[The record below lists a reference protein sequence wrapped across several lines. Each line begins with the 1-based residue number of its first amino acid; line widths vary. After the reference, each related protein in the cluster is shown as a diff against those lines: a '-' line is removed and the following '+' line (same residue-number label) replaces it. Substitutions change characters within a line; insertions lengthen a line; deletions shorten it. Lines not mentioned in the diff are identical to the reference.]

1 MTTWTI
7 VNMERDASTG
17 FVNNVHW
24 TCSDVDGD
32 YSGSTY
38 GSLGLSGELT
48 IPYEDLTEATV
59 IGWVKASMG
68 EETVAAHEA
77 AVAAQIADAKEP
89 KWLLVCLGNI
99 AKPSRFLGGTL
110 KGKRWKTK
118 KHPSISTALSTTTRT

>member
-17 FVNNVHW
+17 FVSTVHW

-48 IPYEDLTEATV
+48 IPYEDLTEETV
-59 IGWVKASMG
+59 IGWVKAAMG

-77 AVAAQIADAKEP
+77 AVAAQIAEAKEP
-89 KWLLVCLGNI
+89 KV
-99 AKPSRFLGGTL
+99 AVGTP
-110 KGKRWKTK
+110 W
-118 KHPSISTALSTTTRT
+118 

>member
-17 FVNNVHW
+17 FVSTVHW
-24 TCSDVDGD
+24 TCSGVHGD

-38 GSLGLSGELT
+38 GSIGLQGELT

-59 IGWVKASMG
+59 IGWVKASLG
-68 EETVAAHEA
+68 EETVTAHEA

-89 KWLLVCLGNI
+89 KV
-99 AKPSRFLGGTL
+99 ATGTP
-110 KGKRWKTK
+110 W
-118 KHPSISTALSTTTRT
+118 AAV

>member
-17 FVNNVHW
+17 FVSTVHW
-24 TCSDVDGD
+24 TCSGVHGD

-38 GSLGLSGELT
+38 GSIGLQGELT

-59 IGWVKASMG
+59 IGWVKAAMG

-89 KWLLVCLGNI
+89 KV
-99 AKPSRFLGGTL
+99 ATGTP
-110 KGKRWKTK
+110 W
-118 KHPSISTALSTTTRT
+118 AAV

>member
-1 MTTWTI
+1 MATWTI

-38 GSLGLSGELT
+38 GSIGLSGELT
-48 IPYEDLTEATV
+48 IPYADLTEATV
-59 IGWVKASMG
+59 IGWVNASMG
-68 EETVAAHEA
+68 EETVGAHEA

-89 KWLLVCLGNI
+89 KV
-99 AKPSRFLGGTL
+99 AVGTP
-110 KGKRWKTK
+110 W
-118 KHPSISTALSTTTRT
+118 

>member
-1 MTTWTI
+1 MATWKI
-7 VNMERDASTG
+7 VSLERKTADG
-17 FVNNVHW
+17 FVTTAHW

-38 GSLGLSGELT
+38 GSLSLSGELT
-48 IPYEDLTEATV
+48 IPYENLTEEVV

-89 KWLLVCLGNI
+89 KVAVGMPW
-99 AKPSRFLGGTL
+99 
-110 KGKRWKTK
+110 
-118 KHPSISTALSTTTRT
+118 

>member
-1 MTTWTI
+1 MTTWKI
-7 VNMERDASTG
+7 VSLERKTADG
-17 FVNNVHW
+17 FVTTAHW

-89 KWLLVCLGNI
+89 KV
-99 AKPSRFLGGTL
+99 AVGTP
-110 KGKRWKTK
+110 W
-118 KHPSISTALSTTTRT
+118 AVV

>member
-1 MTTWTI
+1 MATWKI
-7 VNMERDASTG
+7 VSLERKTADG
-17 FVNNVHW
+17 FVTTAHW

-48 IPYEDLTEATV
+48 IPYENLTEEVV

-77 AVAAQIADAKEP
+77 AVAAQIAEAKAP
-89 KWLLVCLGNI
+89 AV
-99 AKPSRFLGGTL
+99 ATGTP
-110 KGKRWKTK
+110 W
-118 KHPSISTALSTTTRT
+118 